1 MKEKKPL
8 TLKQK
13 QRKERAAQYGLFV
26 SEFAVL
32 PIPFAA
38 MAIANADEW
47 FVSNPDGWKI
57 GLGGGIALALMG
69 IMTLLVSK
77 RKENQ
82 ELTGGYITLIIGW
95 YAFAFVAMLLSQI
108 MYEIYKIMA
117 ISGTGMLAAFG
128 LDQGS
133 KYFKKEADNHKLAI
147 EEAKKKLDKEQ
158 AKEEM
163 VKVRIK

>member
-1 MKEKKPL
+1 MKKQL

-13 QRKERAAQYGLFV
+13 KNRERIAQYGLFAGQ
-26 SEFAVL
+26 FAVL

-47 FVSNPDGWKI
+47 FVSNPEGWKI
-57 GLGGGIALALMG
+57 GLGGGIALALMA
-69 IMTLLVSK
+69 IMEFIVSK
-77 RKENQ
+77 KKENP
-82 ELTGGYITLIIGW
+82 ELTGGYAALLIGW
-95 YAFAFVAMLLSQI
+95 YVFAFVAFLLSKI
-108 MYEIYKIMA
+108 MYEIYKIMM
-117 ISGTGMLAAFG
+117 IGGTGMLAAFG

-133 KYFKKEADNHKLAI
+133 KAFKKKADKHKAAI
-147 EEAKKKLDKEQ
+147 EEAEKDLDKEQ

>member
-1 MKEKKPL
+1 MKKKKPL

-13 QRKERAAQYGLFV
+13 QRRERAAQYGLFAG
-26 SEFAVL
+26 EFAVL

-38 MAIANADEW
+38 MAIANVDEW

-147 EEAKKKLDKEQ
+147 EEAKKELDKEQ

-163 VKVRIK
+163 IKVRIK

>member
-13 QRKERAAQYGLFV
+13 QRKERAAQYGLFA

-147 EEAKKKLDKEQ
+147 EEAKKELDKEQ